1 VNAAK
6 NWIRVGLSNLSVLRS
21 AGAAAVIEVTFDQ
34 DYRSNNLSQRAR
46 KRQYWVEEGEGWK
59 IAYENTLG
67 GQKLRLPES
76 FKSATKGARS

>member
-1 VNAAK
+1 
-6 NWIRVGLSNLSVLRS
+6 VLRS
-21 AGAAAVIEVTFDQ
+21 AGEGAVIEVTFDQ

-46 KRQYWVEEGEGWK
+46 KRQYWVEEGGRRK

-76 FKSATKGARS
+76 FKSAVRTKGAGS